1 MSIFSVY
8 LNLLFQ
14 LINING
20 LPMQSWSKEWIQSL
34 RFKDNVDLFKHLQIE
49 ALKSGFELS
58 SKQALISP
66 YGKFYCSNGD
76 RTYGKK
82 SNITNCQFQFTSTTE
97 QTSDGTFVR
106 IKTDQSLVLEHPAI

>member
-1 MSIFSVY
+1 M
-8 LNLLFQ
+8 
-14 LINING
+14 
-20 LPMQSWSKEWIQSL
+20 

-66 YGKFYCSNGD
+66 YGKFYCSNGG

-82 SNITNCQFQFTSTTE
+82 SNITNCQFQFTSTT
-97 QTSDGTFVR
+97 SDGTFVR
-106 IKTDQSLVLEHPAI
+106 IKTDQSLVIEHPAI

>member
-1 MSIFSVY
+1 
-8 LNLLFQ
+8 
-14 LINING
+14 
-20 LPMQSWSKEWIQSL
+20 MQSWSKEWIQSL

-66 YGKFYCSNGD
+66 YGKFYCSNGG

-106 IKTDQSLVLEHPAI
+106 IKTDQSLVIEHPAI